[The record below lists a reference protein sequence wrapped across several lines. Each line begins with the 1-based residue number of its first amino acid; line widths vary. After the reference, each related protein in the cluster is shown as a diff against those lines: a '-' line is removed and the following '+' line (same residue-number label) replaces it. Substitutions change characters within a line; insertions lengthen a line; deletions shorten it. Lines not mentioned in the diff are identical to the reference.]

1 MQSFNYLFAGYT
13 VIFVLLGFY
22 FVSIGS
28 KVSDLEKR
36 VDALTE
42 ED

>member
-22 FVSIGS
+22 FVVLGS

-36 VDALTE
+36 VDALSS
-42 ED
+42 DD